1 MKTNNSILI
10 GKYIYQF
17 LTESDELQSYLNGK
31 VYPLIVDEDITY
43 PFVVYSRQDVVPS
56 YNKDGNYQDNISIT
70 IHIVSDNYVETLEIA
85 NIIRHIFELKRYAD
99 DKIAITQFLLDNV
112 SESFE
117 EDAYIQTL
125 NISAICG
132 TI

>member
-1 MKTNNSILI
+1 MTHNNSILI

-17 LTESDELQSYLNGK
+17 LSESDELQAYLNGN
-31 VYPLIVDEDITY
+31 VFPLIANDDVNY
-43 PFVVYSRQDVVPS
+43 PFVVYSRQNITPQ
-56 YNKDGNYQDNISIT
+56 YIKDGNSQDIIGIV
-70 IHIVSDNYVETLEIA
+70 IHVVSDDYVQSLEIA
-85 NIIRHIFELKRYAD
+85 NIIRKIFELRSYKD
-99 DKIAITQFLLDNV
+99 DKIVIKQFLISDV
-112 SESFE
+112 TESFE